1 MIDPVTKPL
10 PQPEFYTLADIE
22 HERSESSSSRPF
34 IHLIQLPV
42 PQRGEIPVC
51 TFKRRRATFLRPSKD
66 PSNQI
71 DPLLEAK
78 LRNNMLPALGFVE
91 LANAGDV
98 AANVYNSTPIPI
110 TIVLCMV
117 AGGTACFSLLF
128 FLIFDAKRSW
138 KNICG
143 LREERRFLQNQQQPV
158 DEQQDLEKG
167 SADSKLAHTFSGSD
181 TSDSSEDEKHYEK
194 GGSPNGNDDAAR
206 NWARTIQ
213 CFLHI
218 NTQDLR
224 SEIVYRF
231 GMDIIIGVGVLMV
244 SAGTWM
250 ATQGEDPYLFD
261 LSNLLTGFLGNSPLA
276 LYAVV
281 NMLWALYLDHTQRIK
296 SRIVASSLFTDF
308 PPGVTYTGDRLAEM
322 ISTRANYLHIHVL
335 LNGLPG
341 LIAGAM
347 SLATATQWWAY
358 VVLIPC
364 IVNSVMA
371 NRLWRHKIGY
381 DRPFLTNIKLQPIKR
396 DEILESLLLVDS
408 RRRNLAATRWAAIT
422 MPFCPLLQYIV
433 EFSLFEQFCLRLLRK
448 NPEMTRRYFQGDF
461 EKGDGGTTT
470 TVTIDAYQ
478 VLKLAEYQPCTRD
491 ALVQAARDTI
501 WFDAKRGLES
511 RERWLV
517 EILECYLVLGA
528 MDRPCP
534 DDKLKKSVSSISCC
548 EEKSEAESVDSLSEQ
563 EVMNEKSENYVSKD

>member
-1 MIDPVTKPL
+1 MADIIEPVARP
-10 PQPEFYTLADIE
+10 PPPPNFNTLAEIQQE
-22 HERSESSSSRPF
+22 AESPTPAPF
-34 IHLIQLPV
+34 IRLIQSPV
-42 PQRGEIPVC
+42 PQSGDIPAA
-51 TFKRRRATFLRPSKD
+51 TFRVPRATLLRPSKD
-66 PSNQI
+66 PARKI
-71 DPLLEAK
+71 HPVFEAK

-110 TIVLCMV
+110 TIVICMI

-128 FLIFDAKRSW
+128 FLIYDATRSW

-143 LREERRFLQNQQQPV
+143 LRVERRFLQDLQKAE
-158 DEQQDLEKG
+158 DEQQDLEKR
-167 SADSKLAHTFSGSD
+167 SAGAGIARSFSGSH
-181 TSDSSEDEKHYEK
+181 TSGSSKEKRA
-194 GGSPNGNDDAAR
+194 DDAAR
-206 NWARTIQ
+206 NWGRTLA

-218 NTQDLR
+218 NNQDLR

-231 GMDIIIGVGVLMV
+231 GMDIVIGVGILLV

-250 ATQGEDPYLFD
+250 ATRGEDPYLFD

-276 LYAVV
+276 FYAVI
-281 NMLWALYLDHTQRIK
+281 NMLWAVYLDNDQRK
-296 SRIVASSLFTDF
+296 KTRMVASSLYSDF
-308 PPGVTYTGDRLAEM
+308 PPGRSYVGDRLEHM
-322 ISTRANYLHIHVL
+322 VSTRANYLRIHFL

-347 SLATATQWWAY
+347 SLAAATQWWAY

-381 DRPFLTNIKLQPIKR
+381 DRPFLTNIDLKPLSR
-396 DEILESLLLVDS
+396 DELLESLLLVDS
-408 RRRNLAATRWAAIT
+408 RRQNLAATRWAAIT

-433 EFSLFEQFCLRLLRK
+433 QFNLFEQFCLRLLSK
-448 NPEMTRRYFQGDF
+448 NPDMTRRYFQGDV
-461 EKGDGGTTT
+461 ENELGGGTA

-478 VLKLAEYQPCTRD
+478 VLKLAELEPCTRD
-491 ALVQAARDTI
+491 VVTQAARDTI

-511 RERWLV
+511 RERWLI
-517 EILECYLVLGA
+517 EILEVYLVLGA
-528 MDRPCP
+528 VENDGGRDTRPSTSSFTE
-534 DDKLKKSVSSISCC
+534 KKSG
-548 EEKSEAESVDSLSEQ
+548 SVNSLSEQ
-563 EVMNEKSENYVSKD
+563 EDVNEKLEISFSRE

>member
-1 MIDPVTKPL
+1 MADAIEPVANPL
-10 PQPEFYTLADIE
+10 LQAEFYTLADMK
-22 HERSESSSSRPF
+22 HGDAESSPPRPF

-42 PQRGEIPVC
+42 PQRGETPVLA
-51 TFKRRRATFLRPSKD
+51 FKIRRATFTRPSKD
-66 PSNQI
+66 PSNKI
-71 DPLLEAK
+71 RPLLEAK

-98 AANVYNSTPIPI
+98 AANVYNSTPIPV

-117 AGGTACFSLLF
+117 VGGTACFSLLF
-128 FLIFDAKRSW
+128 FLIYDAIRSW

-143 LREERRFLQNQQQPV
+143 LRGERRFLQNLKQPK
-158 DEQQDLEKG
+158 DEQQDLEKRNTDPKIAHVLSG
-167 SADSKLAHTFSGSD
+167 LSEEERHRRSA
-181 TSDSSEDEKHYEK
+181 SSIYV
-194 GGSPNGNDDAAR
+194 DDAAR
-206 NWARTIQ
+206 NWARTLD

-224 SEIVYRF
+224 SEIIYRF
-231 GMDIIIGVGVLMV
+231 GMNIIIGVGILMV

-250 ATQGEDPYLFD
+250 ATRGEDPYLFD

-276 LYAVV
+276 FYAVI
-281 NMLWALYLDHTQRIK
+281 NMLWAVYLDKIQRK
-296 SRIVASSLFTDF
+296 KTRIVASSLYSDF
-308 PPGVTYTGDRLAEM
+308 PPGSCYTGDRLERM

-364 IVNSVMA
+364 IINSVMA

-381 DRPFLTNIKLQPIKR
+381 DRPFLTNIDLKPLNK
-396 DEILESLLLVDS
+396 EELLESLLLVDS
-408 RRRNLAATRWAAIT
+408 RRQNLAATRWAAIT

-433 EFSLFEQFCLRLLRK
+433 EFNLFEQFCLRLLLK
-448 NPEMTRRYFQGDF
+448 NPDMTKRYFQGDF
-461 EKGDGGTTT
+461 ENELGKGTA
-470 TVTIDAYQ
+470 TVTVDAHQ
-478 VLKLAEYQPCTRD
+478 VLKLAQLQPCTRD
-491 ALVQAARDTI
+491 AITQAARDTI

-511 RERWLV
+511 RERWLI
-517 EILECYLVLGA
+517 EILEVYLVLGA
-528 MDRPCP
+528 AEKGGGRDERAS
-534 DDKLKKSVSSISCC
+534 KSYPVTQSGL
-548 EEKSEAESVDSLSEQ
+548 ERTNSLSEQ
-563 EVMNEKSENYVSKD
+563 ETIDEKAEIRVSKD